1 MSDPGDCAI
10 MSKEKQVKKD
20 TKKKAQKTMK
30 EKKAAKNQKK
40 ADGKLVK

>member
-1 MSDPGDCAI
+1 

-20 TKKKAQKTMK
+20 TKKKAAKTMK

-40 ADGKLVK
+40 ADGKLTKPGG